1 MADLEKKVVL
11 TVGTGDSQQT
21 VKGLKE
27 EINQLRDA
35 VLNLNKDTDEYND
48 AVAKLQDDQRKLNE
62 VMALTKREAVAL
74 DGSYDSLVHQMA
86 QLKKEWRA
94 TNDEARRNVLGKQ
107 INEINIKLKEMDAST
122 GNFQRNVG
130 NYTESAVDAFKAL
143 KDEIKAA
150 KNELLQLEE
159 GTDDYNAALQRLG
172 NAQFKLKD
180 MTESAKYATAD
191 LGEQLDNVVGI
202 TGSVAAGFSAVQG
215 IMVLTGR
222 ETENFEKTM
231 VKLQAAMAVVQG
243 LKGLEGLG
251 KQLKGLGTALKS
263 LKGGGYVALL
273 TAIAIGTHALIKN
286 LPVVKKQEER
296 WANQM
301 KASKDAQDNFSQ
313 SIEIGN
319 QKLSDRIQILKAQ
332 GVAERE
338 VLEIQIATTKAQL
351 DEAQKN
357 LDFAKRSEKAML
369 ERAET
374 MVSGAFKQIY
384 GMSKDKAKEHYAE
397 LTAQA
402 RETYNSVLQTYQ
414 SYLTQLEVLDA
425 QEETNFR
432 NRMDRYAD
440 DLKTQEQLL
449 KEQYEKDLAD
459 AEKYGYDKTVIEKK
473 YQKDLAELRKKAA
486 TGGTQDDP
494 NKVLRESIRER
505 IELEENATRRKLA
518 KLDLEKQKEIENAYA
533 TINDQEELAVKL
545 ESIERDYAEKEYN
558 IELKLK
564 EDKLALLREWEQNN
578 TDAKMQTVEISQEI
592 ADQEIEIEQY
602 KQERLTE
609 IAEQGNKDRNRSKS
623 TPKSGDTSTN
633 SWKRQFEDFG
643 DYWDSLDINGK
654 TEEVMNL
661 ATTGLQT
668 AGDILG
674 SITDMYQT
682 QAEKDGEITE
692 KEAKRLKNLQY
703 ATASI
708 NMLQGAISAY
718 ASAMSIPPPVGPIIG
733 AANAAAVIAMGTAN
747 LMRIKNTD
755 LTGGSTSTPQM
766 PTSSAYQSDMPFNYT
781 RNITGAQEMEQL
793 NQQQNIKVWI
803 SETDLQEANTRVE
816 VRQSESSF

>member
-21 VKGLKE
+21 VKSLKE
-27 EINQLRDA
+27 EISQLRDA
-35 VLNLNKDTDEYND
+35 VLNLDKDTEEYND
-48 AVAKLQDDQRKLNE
+48 AVTKLQDDQRRLNE
-62 VMALTKREAVAL
+62 VMALTKKEAVAL
-74 DGSYDSLVHQMA
+74 DGSYDSLSHKMS
-86 QLKKEWRA
+86 QLKKEWKA
-94 TNDEARRNVLGKQ
+94 TNDEARRNELGKQ
-107 INEINIKLKEMDAST
+107 INAINTKLKEMDAST

-130 NYTESAVDAFKAL
+130 NYTEGAVDAFKAL
-143 KDEIKAA
+143 KDEIKATR
-150 KNELLQLEE
+150 NELLQLEE
-159 GTDDYNAALQRLG
+159 GTEEYNAALQKLG

-180 MTESAKYATAD
+180 MNESAKYATSD

-202 TGSVAAGFSAVQG
+202 TGSVAAGFSALQG
-215 IMVLTGR
+215 IMVLTGK
-222 ETENFEKTM
+222 ETEELEKTM

-243 LKGLEGLG
+243 LKGIEGLG
-251 KQLKGLGTALKS
+251 KQLKGLGTVLKS
-263 LKGGGYVALL
+263 IKGGGYVALFL
-273 TAIAIGTHALIKN
+273 AIAAGAYALIKN

-301 KASKDAQDNFSQ
+301 KASKDAQDNFSE
-313 SIEIGN
+313 SIEKGN
-319 QKLSDRIQILKAQ
+319 QKLSDRIQLLKAQ

-357 LDFAKRSEKAML
+357 LDFAKRSEKSML
-369 ERAET
+369 ERADT
-374 MVSGAFKQIY
+374 LVNGAFKQIY
-384 GMSKDKAKEHYAE
+384 GMNKKQAKEHYAE

-402 RETYNSVLQTYQ
+402 KETYESVLQTYN

-425 QEETNFR
+425 QEETAFR
-432 NRMDRYAD
+432 RRMDRYAD

-449 KEQYEKDLAD
+449 KEQYERDLAD
-459 AEKYGYDKTVIEKK
+459 AEKYGHDKTVIEKK

-505 IELEENATRRKLA
+505 IELEEKASNRELGS
-518 KLDLEKQKEIENAYA
+518 LEVKKQKEIENAYA
-533 TINDQEELAVKL
+533 TIDNQEQLKDKL
-545 ESIERDYAEKEYN
+545 EAIERDYAEKEYS
-558 IELKLK
+558 IELQLK
-564 EDKLALLREWEQNN
+564 EKKLALLKEWQEGN
-578 TDAKMQTVEISQEI
+578 TDAKMEAVEISQAI
-592 ADQEIEIEQY
+592 ADQEVEIEQY
-602 KQERLTE
+602 KQDRLTE
-609 IAEQGNKDRNRSKS
+609 IAEQGNKDRNKSKS
-623 TPKSGDTSTN
+623 TPQSGTTTEDY
-633 SWKRQFEDFG
+633 KKDFENFG
-643 DYWDSLDINGK
+643 EYWDSLDIKGK
-654 TEEVMNL
+654 KEEVMNL
-661 ATTGLQT
+661 AATGLQT

-674 SITDMYQT
+674 SVMDMYQT

-692 KEAKRLKNLQY
+692 QEAKRLKNLQY

-755 LTGGSTSTPQM
+755 LTGGSTPTPQM
-766 PTSSAYQSDMPFNYT
+766 PSASAYQSDMPFNYT
-781 RNITGAQEMEQL
+781 RTVTGAQEMEQL

-803 SETDLQEANTRVE
+803 SETDLQDANTRVQ
-816 VRQSESSF
+816 VRQNESSF